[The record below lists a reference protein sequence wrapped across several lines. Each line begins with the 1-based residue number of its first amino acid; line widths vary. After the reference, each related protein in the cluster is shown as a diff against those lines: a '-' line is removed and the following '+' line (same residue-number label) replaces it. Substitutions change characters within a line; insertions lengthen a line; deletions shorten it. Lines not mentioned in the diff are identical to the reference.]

1 MLRKE
6 EDKNYPILELLLILY
21 VLSGYIK
28 VFLILYNIS
37 IGIDITLL
45 LALILVFKVF
55 LSKKIIL
62 KSFFTSIVLF
72 LVFFIWMIIT
82 IIYSTSNG
90 YLFNKIFLFSTNIV
104 AFVIPLLLFSKIEI
118 KSLLNKFVLISTPLG
133 ICFIA
138 FILPKLYFN
147 EIYNNAS
154 QAYLTVSLFS
164 GMNILLLLLL
174 KVKLFKNSYINL
186 LFIILNIAVLILS
199 GGRGGLVLAF
209 LVLTIFGFFKLKL
222 KLKQL
227 KLILKSISLIILFGF
242 IIGHL
247 IRQTEYVELFERS
260 IARLELLTEFNGL
273 NSGGGG
279 KSIEGRV
286 GMLNFSFDKIVH
298 SPTSL
303 VFGYGIGS
311 FWYEYTGIDGRG
323 YPHNLVLEIL
333 FELGLIGLLIFIIF
347 SGVTLKHFKYTAL
360 SWIVFYLLLNSLKS
374 SSLVDLRI
382 LFFMFSLVLIDGSNN
397 FVLKKK
403 GKNAR
408 NIIKN

>member
-45 LALILVFKVF
+45 LALILVFNVF

-82 IIYSTSNG
+82 IIYSTSNE

-104 AFVIPLLLFSKIEI
+104 AFLIPLLLFSKIEI

-133 ICFIA
+133 IWFIA
-138 FILPKLYFN
+138 FILPKMYFN

-164 GMNILLLLLL
+164 GMNILILLLL

-242 IIGHL
+242 IIGNL

-260 IARLELLTEFNGL
+260 IRRLELLTEFNGI
-273 NSGGGG
+273 NSGGN
-279 KSIEGRV
+279 SVEVRV
-286 GMLNFSFDKIVH
+286 GMLNFSYDKIVH

-303 VFGYGIGS
+303 LFGYGIGS

-382 LFFMFSLVLIDGSNN
+382 LFFMFSLALIEGSNN
-397 FVLKKK
+397 FLLKNKR
-403 GKNAR
+403 KNAR

>member
-28 VFLILYNIS
+28 VFFITYNFS

-45 LALILVFKVF
+45 LALILVFNVF

-62 KSFFTSIVLF
+62 KYFFTSIVLF

-82 IIYSTSNG
+82 IIYSTSNE

-104 AFVIPLLLFSKIEI
+104 AFLIPLLLFSKIEI

-133 ICFIA
+133 IWFIA
-138 FILPKLYFN
+138 FILPKMYFN

-164 GMNILLLLLL
+164 GMNILILLLL

-242 IIGHL
+242 IIGNL

-260 IARLELLTEFNGL
+260 IRRLELLTEFNGI
-273 NSGGGG
+273 NSGGN
-279 KSIEGRV
+279 SVEVRV
-286 GMLNFSFDKIVH
+286 GMLNFSYDKIVH

-303 VFGYGIGS
+303 LFGYGIGS

-382 LFFMFSLVLIDGSNN
+382 LFFMFSLALIEGSNN
-397 FVLKKK
+397 FLLKNKR
-403 GKNAR
+403 KNAR

>member
-45 LALILVFKVF
+45 LALILVFNVF

-62 KSFFTSIVLF
+62 KYFFTSIVLF

-82 IIYSTSNG
+82 IIYSTSNE

-104 AFVIPLLLFSKIEI
+104 AFLIPLLLFSKIEI

-133 ICFIA
+133 IWFIA
-138 FILPKLYFN
+138 FILPKMYFN

-164 GMNILLLLLL
+164 GMNILILLLL

-242 IIGHL
+242 IIGNL

-260 IARLELLTEFNGL
+260 IRRLELLTEFNGI
-273 NSGGGG
+273 NSGGN
-279 KSIEGRV
+279 SVEVRV
-286 GMLNFSFDKIVH
+286 GMLNFSYDKIVH

-303 VFGYGIGS
+303 LFGYGIGS

-382 LFFMFSLVLIDGSNN
+382 LFFMFSLALIEGSNN
-397 FVLKKK
+397 FLLKNKR
-403 GKNAR
+403 KNAR